1 MTAGSLKC
9 HRCAVCNGY
18 GCPGN
23 LPGLGGVFE
32 NKNFQLNC
40 DAWAE
45 LRKGH
50 SEILDIDF
58 SPSDLRCGPVTGAVE
73 NIGYA
78 NEEDFYFPYL
88 KAAYELGYGLCVGDG
103 CPDLKLQL
111 GVAAVKK
118 LREVYPNGAAV
129 NGCKTVVDQCETAVN
144 GHTENQRNNTSVKA
158 AFFLKPYPDARLEE
172 RLTWIKPYAEFIG
185 IDIDSY
191 NILTMRNL
199 VNLERKT
206 AAQLQAF
213 RNKFD
218 VPFVIKGVFTEAD
231 VELVR
236 QVRPDVI
243 YVSNH
248 GGRVE
253 TRIGSTAEFLRD
265 NAAELK
271 KYCGQ
276 IWVDGGIRSKADVQ
290 TALFYGADKV
300 IMARPLIR
308 AVFDEE
314 NFRLE

>member
-50 SEILDIDF
+50 PEILDIDF

-88 KAAYELGYGLCVGDG
+88 KAAYDLGYGLCVGDG

-118 LREVYPNGAAV
+118 LGE
-129 NGCKTVVDQCETAVN
+129 
-144 GHTENQRNNTSVKA
+144 KA
-158 AFFLKPYPDARLEE
+158 AFFLKPYPDEKLDE
-172 RLTWIKPYAEFIG
+172 RLTWIKPYAEYIG

-213 RNKFD
+213 RSKFE

-236 QVRPDVI
+236 QVRPDVVYI
-243 YVSNH
+243 SNH

-253 TRIGSTAEFLRD
+253 TRVGSTAEFLRG
-265 NAAELK
+265 NADELK
-271 KYCGQ
+271 N
-276 IWVDGGIRSKADVQ
+276 
-290 TALFYGADKV
+290 TA
-300 IMARPLIR
+300 AR
-308 AVFDEE
+308 FG
-314 NFRLE
+314 